1 MAKLIYDGKGVV
13 FGRLAS
19 VVAKNLLKGNSVDVI
34 NCEEIIVSGDKKLF
48 AKKILDKRE
57 MGAGSSL
64 KGPKYPRVADRLV
77 KRMIRGMLP
86 RDRMKGQDAF
96 RRLRCHIGSGD
107 LAPKGVPPAQMASAI
122 ADKVGKDEL
131 KNVVKLNYK
140 KPMKYSSIKEI
151 VRLLK

>member
-1 MAKLIYDGKGVV
+1 MAKLIYDGREAV

-19 VVAKNLLKGNSVDVI
+19 VVAKDLLKGNSVDVI
-34 NCEEIIVSGDKKLF
+34 NCGEIIVSGDKKIF
-48 AKKILDKRE
+48 AKKILTKRE
-57 MGAGSSL
+57 MGSGGSL

-96 RRLRCHIGSGD
+96 RRLKCY
-107 LAPKGVPPAQMASAI
+107 
-122 ADKVGKDEL
+122 VGNGNLKEDEL
-131 KNVVKLNYK
+131 KNIIKLNHK